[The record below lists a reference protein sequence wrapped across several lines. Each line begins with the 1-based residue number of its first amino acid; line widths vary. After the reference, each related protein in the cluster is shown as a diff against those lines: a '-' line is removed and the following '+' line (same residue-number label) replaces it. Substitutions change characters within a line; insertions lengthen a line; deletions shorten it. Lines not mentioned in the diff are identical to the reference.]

1 MQKLVV
7 IPSSGHIHVL
17 SGIMGPI
24 NTPFYLSTD
33 QIFELLNTGKQVSEV
48 LEDNS
53 RLPLTL
59 DNYKNDNSIA
69 STIHTTAEKT
79 EAVAVGQ
86 EKKKELNIETTLS
99 SGEADAPVESTKTET
114 KATDTKANDTSS
126 TNNTNTSYKNSKKR

>member
-17 SGIMGPI
+17 AGIMGPI

-59 DNYKNDNSIA
+59 DNYNSDNSIA
-69 STIHTTAEKT
+69 STINTKAEKT
-79 EAVAVGQ
+79 EAVSVGK
-86 EKKKELNIETTLS
+86 EKKKELDIKTTLS
-99 SGEADAPVESTKTET
+99 SGEAKSSESTPTENTTTET
-114 KATDTKANDTSS
+114 KDTTDTSS
-126 TNNTNTSYKNSKKR
+126 TTNTTTSYKNSKKR